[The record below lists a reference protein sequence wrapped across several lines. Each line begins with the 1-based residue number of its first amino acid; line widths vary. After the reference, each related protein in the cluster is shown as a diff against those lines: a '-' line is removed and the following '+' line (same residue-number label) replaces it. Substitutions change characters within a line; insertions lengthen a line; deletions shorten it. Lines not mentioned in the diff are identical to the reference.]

1 MNKAHSDHPVTDDEQ
16 TLTLP
21 RSAEGL
27 ALFLDVDGTLL
38 EIAGTPEEVRVEAR
52 LHDVLDRLRR
62 RLLGAVALVSGRP
75 ISDLDRLFE
84 LSGLPAAGLH
94 GLERRRADGTVIRA
108 AGDRLPDDM
117 RRRLDAFAGAH
128 PGVLIED
135 KGAALALHYRGAPS
149 AEAAAGGGRGGGGG
163 GLSHPLGAGGAPL
176 WGGAGGGPGR
186 PPRLV
191 AALLAGT
198 EDRLALLDGKMVLEI
213 RHRGS
218 HKGDAVAA
226 FMAEPPFAG
235 RRAVFIG
242 DDVTD
247 EDGFDMANRMGGWSI
262 RVGDGRE
269 TRARLR
275 LPDVS
280 SVIAWLD
287 RLATTREDAS

>member
-149 AEAAAGGGRGGGGG
+149 AEAAGG
-163 GLSHPLGAGGAPL
+163 PGA
-176 WGGAGGGPGR
+176 GGAGGGGR
-186 PPRLV
+186 
-191 AALLAGT
+191 G
-198 EDRLALLDGKMVLEI
+198 
-213 RHRGS
+213 
-218 HKGDAVAA
+218 
-226 FMAEPPFAG
+226 AG
-235 RRAVFIG
+235 RRGAR
-242 DDVTD
+242 
-247 EDGFDMANRMGGWSI
+247 AGGGG
-262 RVGDGRE
+262 VCGGGGAPRE
-269 TRARLR
+269 
-275 LPDVS
+275 V
-280 SVIAWLD
+280 
-287 RLATTREDAS
+287 

>member
-1 MNKAHSDHPVTDDEQ
+1 MP
-16 TLTLP
+16 
-21 RSAEGL
+21 
-27 ALFLDVDGTLL
+27 
-38 EIAGTPEEVRVEAR
+38 
-52 LHDVLDRLRR
+52 RLRCTI
-62 RLLGAVALVSGRP
+62 VA
-75 ISDLDRLFE
+75 
-84 LSGLPAAGLH
+84 
-94 GLERRRADGTVIRA
+94 RRRRK
-108 AGDRLPDDM
+108 
-117 RRRLDAFAGAH
+117 RRRG
-128 PGVLIED
+128 P
-135 KGAALALHYRGAPS
+135 P
-149 AEAAAGGGRGGGGG
+149 GGGGG
-163 GLSHPLGAGGAPL
+163 G
-176 WGGAGGGPGR
+176 GGPPP

>member
-1 MNKAHSDHPVTDDEQ
+1 MP
-16 TLTLP
+16 
-21 RSAEGL
+21 
-27 ALFLDVDGTLL
+27 
-38 EIAGTPEEVRVEAR
+38 
-52 LHDVLDRLRR
+52 RLRCTI
-62 RLLGAVALVSGRP
+62 VA
-75 ISDLDRLFE
+75 
-84 LSGLPAAGLH
+84 
-94 GLERRRADGTVIRA
+94 RRRRK
-108 AGDRLPDDM
+108 
-117 RRRLDAFAGAH
+117 RRGAQPGGLIAQNGAAFALKYGGA
-128 PGVLIED
+128 
-135 KGAALALHYRGAPS
+135 
-149 AEAAAGGGRGGGGG
+149 RGGYA
-163 GLSHPLGAGGAPL
+163 GA
-176 WGGAGGGPGR
+176 
-186 PPRLV
+186 PRLV